1 MVWLFSSLSISAEA
15 TVHEDEAQFLGLYA
29 REARLERRNGESRSL
44 ERERAHSR
52 NVSWD
57 FMGFDDVLMRFKGD
71 LLGYMMV

>member
-1 MVWLFSSLSISAEA
+1 M
-15 TVHEDEAQFLGLYA
+15 
-29 REARLERRNGESRSL
+29 ERRNGESRSL

-57 FMGFDDVLMRFKGD
+57 LMGFDDVLMRFKGD